1 MRLET
6 ERQGRFLA
14 RRVLFKLGKA
24 GTEKCRGSQTQHRQ
38 QAGALRCALVKLL
51 QRGSRE
57 ALSGFACVL
66 TDALGT
72 RGQPGEL
79 AQFYECMEAEGRFRQ
94 WRNDS
99 AGGTADNVPKQT
111 LAREVTEGRMPAK
124 AEPAPLPDAREL
136 RRPRDTPLQG

>member
-1 MRLET
+1 VRLET

-14 RRVLFKLGKA
+14 RRVLFKLGEA
-24 GTEKCRGSQTQHRQ
+24 GTEKCRGSQTRHRQ

-72 RGQPGEL
+72 RRYCSPSEL
-79 AQFYECMEAEGRFRQ
+79 AQLYERMECEGRFRQ

-99 AGGTADNVPKQT
+99 GDRTGDNVPEQT
-111 LAREVTEGRMPAK
+111 EASNGSLYPAK
-124 AEPAPLPDAREL
+124 GSAPSPS
-136 RRPRDTPLQG
+136 P

>member
-14 RRVLFKLGKA
+14 RRVLFKLAKA
-24 GTEKCRGSQTQHRQ
+24 GTEACRADDSRMAQT
-38 QAGALRCALVKLL
+38 GALRCALVKLL

-66 TDALGT
+66 TDAVGT
-72 RGQPGEL
+72 RRFCSAGEL
-79 AQFYECMEAEGRFRQ
+79 AQLYERMECEGRFRQ

-99 AGGTADNVPKQT
+99 AGSS
-111 LAREVTEGRMPAK
+111 AR
-124 AEPAPLPDAREL
+124 
-136 RRPRDTPLQG
+136 Q